1 MEEIRKRLSQGYEML
16 QNLGI
21 KPSKQNMEILL
32 FVLSAMKDAYDY
44 LGTINEGK
52 GSDTDGAD

>member
-1 MEEIRKRLSQGYEML
+1 ML

-44 LGTINEGK
+44 LETINEGK